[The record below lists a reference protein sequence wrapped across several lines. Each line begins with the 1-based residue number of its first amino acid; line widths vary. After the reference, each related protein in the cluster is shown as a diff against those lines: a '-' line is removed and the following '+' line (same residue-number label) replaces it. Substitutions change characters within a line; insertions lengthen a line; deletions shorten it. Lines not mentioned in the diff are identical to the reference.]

1 LLTKWLNYIVNMSKT
16 KDENTEQQILNAAK
30 NVFQT
35 KGMDGARMQEIA
47 DTAGINKA
55 MLHYYYRSK
64 QLLFEA
70 VFKNAFSL
78 LAPQLNAILNDD
90 STVEDKVKNF
100 TSNYISFI
108 IKHPYLPNFI
118 IQELNRN
125 QDFIFKLK
133 DNKDFPNLEKFKK
146 QVDEEVNKG
155 IIKPISGEQLFIN
168 IMALNIFPFIAKPLI
183 MAFANADNKAYMQL
197 MEDRKTEVA
206 NFIIN
211 SIKNT

>member
-1 LLTKWLNYIVNMSKT
+1 MLTKWLNYIVNMSKT

-125 QDFIFKLK
+125 QDFILKLK
-133 DNKDFPNLEKFKK
+133 DNKGFPNLEKFKK

-183 MAFANADNKAYMQL
+183 MAFANADNEAYMQL